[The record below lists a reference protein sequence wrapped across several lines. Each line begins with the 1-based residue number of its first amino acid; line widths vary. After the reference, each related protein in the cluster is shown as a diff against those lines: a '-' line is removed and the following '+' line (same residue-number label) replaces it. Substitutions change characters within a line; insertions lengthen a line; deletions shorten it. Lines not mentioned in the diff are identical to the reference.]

1 MGFQEVYGGRVSAR
15 RWFVWVAVALLGAC
29 SGVEQTDGT
38 PVAPPDVSRVPDAV
52 PRLEPLSRYGNPPSY
67 MVNGKRYHTL
77 SSSQGYRERGIAS
90 WYGTKFHGRR
100 TSTQEVYDMYA
111 MSAAHKSLPLP
122 AYARVT
128 NLANGH
134 SVVVRVNDR
143 GPFHNNRIIDLSY
156 AAAARLGLLA
166 QGTGLVEVE
175 TIDARPSADRAPVAR
190 PPVVAGTP
198 ELYLQV
204 GAFADR
210 GNAERMKARI
220 DSVGDAPV
228 LISEGNTG
236 PGTIYRVR
244 LGPLTSVEKADL
256 LVNRLAALGVAEAHV
271 VVE

>member
-1 MGFQEVYGGRVSAR
+1 MRFDFHNSA
-15 RWFVWVAVALLGAC
+15 RWFVWLAVLVLGAC
-29 SGVEQTDGT
+29 SGVEQMDGA
-38 PVAPPDVSRVPDAV
+38 PVAPPDVSSVPDAV
-52 PRLEPLSRYGNPPSY
+52 PRQEPLSRYGNPPSY
-67 MVNGKRYHTL
+67 VVNGKRYRTL
-77 SSSQGYRERGIAS
+77 SSSRGYRERGIAS

-122 AYARVT
+122 TYVRVT
-128 NLANGH
+128 NLANGR

-166 QGTGLVEVE
+166 RGTGLVEVE
-175 TIDARPSADRAPVAR
+175 AIDARASADPLPAPR
-190 PPVVAGTP
+190 PASAGNA

-220 DSVGDAPV
+220 DSVAHAPAM
-228 LISEGNTG
+228 ISKSVNGE
-236 PGTIYRVR
+236 GTIYRVR
-244 LGPLTSVEKADL
+244 LGPLASAEKADM
-256 LVNRLAALGVAEAHV
+256 LVDRLAQLGVVETHV